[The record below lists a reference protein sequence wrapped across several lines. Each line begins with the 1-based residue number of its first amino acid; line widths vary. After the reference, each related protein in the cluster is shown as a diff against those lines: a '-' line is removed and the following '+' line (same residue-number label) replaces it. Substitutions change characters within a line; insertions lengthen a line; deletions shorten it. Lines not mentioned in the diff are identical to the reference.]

1 MMLKQNHYVVALLTF
16 LLLVVSCEHAN
27 QEFVEQGC
35 SALYKVNTVQIDIL
49 SHSIEISPEL
59 SFDRSFD
66 KESRQ
71 FYNSIDTSLV
81 FKGWINKRGS
91 YAAHRDAGWSLIDWR
106 LTGIDVKT
114 LEDFDEKHPAGSLL
128 NDVLEIEYFYKWSVL
143 SAPLDSF
150 QYGSLMLADY
160 YPNRDDSSYTNGGL
174 CLCLPDG
181 DIRALPKCEVTIEDF
196 FGNRFT
202 IAREE

>member
-1 MMLKQNHYVVALLTF
+1 MLSKQNNYFVAILSIVLIAT
-16 LLLVVSCEHAN
+16 SCEHAN

-35 SALYKVNTVQIDIL
+35 SALYKVNSIQIKV
-49 SHSIEISPEL
+49 SSRSIQIIPEL
-59 SFDRSFD
+59 SLDRAFD

-91 YAAHRDAGWSLIDWR
+91 YVAHRDADWSLIDWR

-114 LEDFDEKHPAGSLL
+114 LEDFDEKHSAGSLL

-150 QYGSLMLADY
+150 QYGSLMMTDY
-160 YPNRDDSSYTNGGL
+160 YPYRDDSSFTNGGIRL
-174 CLCLPDG
+174 RLPDG
-181 DIRALPKCEVTIEDF
+181 DMRALPKCEITIEDF
-196 FGNRFT
+196 FGNKFT
-202 IAREE
+202 KAREE